1 MFCIIITCI
10 WNSDNYKTIDG
21 EYLKQKG
28 MREGQ
33 SLGNVLNILE
43 KEWVKN
49 NFNISNERIEEVIK
63 INSN

>member
-1 MFCIIITCI
+1 
-10 WNSDNYKTIDG
+10 
-21 EYLKQKG
+21 